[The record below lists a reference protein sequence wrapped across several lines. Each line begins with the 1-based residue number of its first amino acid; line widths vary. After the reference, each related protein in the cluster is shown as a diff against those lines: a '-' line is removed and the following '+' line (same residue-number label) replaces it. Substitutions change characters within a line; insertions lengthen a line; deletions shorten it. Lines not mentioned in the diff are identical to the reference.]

1 MKEQTLVLNQLDR
14 KIRAFED
21 LNDLVIPPEGWIYS
35 IRKAINMSRRQLSSR
50 MNITPQGLKQTE
62 EREKSGTVSLNVL
75 RHVARSLDMKFVYG
89 FIPKQLSLQKMIEQR
104 AEELAIEIVR
114 RTSISMSLEDQKPS
128 NVRIE
133 AAIIVKR
140 EELSA
145 EIPKYLWD

>member
-1 MKEQTLVLNQLDR
+1 MKERKLIVDQLDR
-14 KIRAFED
+14 KIREFED
-21 LNDLVIPPEGWIYS
+21 LNDLIIPPEGWIFS

-104 AEELAIEIVR
+104 AEELASEIVK
-114 RTSISMSLEDQKPS
+114 RTSLTMNLENQKPS
-128 NVRIE
+128 DVRLKQ
-133 AAIIVKR
+133 AVKEKK

-145 EIPKYLWD
+145 KIPKYLWD